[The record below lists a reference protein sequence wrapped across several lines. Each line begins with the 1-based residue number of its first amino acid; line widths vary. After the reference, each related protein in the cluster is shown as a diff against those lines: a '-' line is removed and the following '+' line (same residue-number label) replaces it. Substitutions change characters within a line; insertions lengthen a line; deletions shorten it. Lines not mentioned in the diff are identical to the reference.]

1 VSGSGISW
9 AICKSAPR
17 SRQITTLAPHHSVF
31 YRPGALPAAQPTAS
45 KHWRHPENNRCKH
58 NVQFTP
64 LHQTRQNSPVC
75 VVSGEAVWFGLLL
88 YVFRLQIFSQSATVL
103 SCRESSSHRRSGRD
117 TDKTVLSCP
126 AWQCESASTSRYHG
140 AADDG
145 RRF

>member
-9 AICKSAPR
+9 ATCKSAPR
-17 SRQITTLAPHHSVF
+17 SRQITTPAPHHSVF
-31 YRPGALPAAQPTAS
+31 TGRMPFLPPKQQRQSTEDTQRTIDVNIMPNSHRYT
-45 KHWRHPENNRCKH
+45 RHDKT
-58 NVQFTP
+58 V
-64 LHQTRQNSPVC
+64 LS
-75 VVSGEAVWFGLLL
+75 VSCPARRFDLDYCCTCSGFK
-88 YVFRLQIFSQSATVL
+88 FSQSATVL